1 MAKKKIVNKKMNKQK
16 GGDNVVDASI
26 NVVKAMVDLGKTI
39 FNEIDG
45 LKNFGNELTNVS
57 MITQNK

>member
-1 MAKKKIVNKKMNKQK
+1 MKKQK

-57 MITQNK
+57 MITQHK